1 MSSMEERSLATS
13 TTTIMTTGIR
23 GDFWRIQNLFKFS
36 FSLYL
41 WFLVFNFPSQQ
52 PPTLASS
59 RLSWGKSS
67 PNCKVSF
74 PVYWLHFIPTAL
86 SPSPFYSVVVIFI
99 LALQKITFVI
109 LIMMIITITL
119 YYNGTMMIITIPSFG
134 AASSFSFWQSLPPE
148 LNAVFGFRI
157 HNFNDDDDYHFHL
170 IIITS
175 KTLMTMMMRMPL
187 WWQCFGGY
195 YSNAVQRNISTNF
208 LTKHKYCSVVL
219 NEDNLTCIIT
229 ILFYDYVTV
238 ILW

>member
-67 PNCKVSF
+67 PTCKVSY

-86 SPSPFYSVVVIFI
+86 SPSPFNSVVVIFI

-109 LIMMIITITL
+109 LIMMIITITWH
-119 YYNGTMMIITIPSFG
+119 YNGTMVIITIPSFG

-148 LNAVFGFRI
+148 LNAVFGFRT
-157 HNFNDDDDYHFHL
+157 HNSNDDDDYYFHL

-175 KTLMTMMMRMPL
+175 KTLMTLMWWWWCHYDDNALVAIIVTQCKETYQPICWPNTNIVL
-187 WWQCFGGY
+187 WY
-195 YSNAVQRNISTNF
+195 
-208 LTKHKYCSVVL
+208 
-219 NEDNLTCIIT
+219 
-229 ILFYDYVTV
+229 
-238 ILW
+238 